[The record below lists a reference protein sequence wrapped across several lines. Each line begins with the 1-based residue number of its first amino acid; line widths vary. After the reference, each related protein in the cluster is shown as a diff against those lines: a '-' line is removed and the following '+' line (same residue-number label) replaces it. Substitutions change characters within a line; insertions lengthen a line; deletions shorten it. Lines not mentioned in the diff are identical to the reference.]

1 MISQAVI
8 SEIIHYKPVHIYFS
22 EVIFRDISSPKK
34 QCSEISLQFVC
45 LHLQQVRYCFM
56 MYYSNQVGVAFTFLK
71 CSIFIYMFLNFMQK
85 LKIMF
90 FWTICIWYIRSK
102 IYLNTADMSCALIY
116 IVFNKFFISLY
127 IINIFNNYCSVLYV
141 YIKSI
146 SIFFSSS
153 NAVFSFSFFIYNNV
167 LFPLFINN
175 VLKMAYRARS

>member
-153 NAVFSFSFFIYNNV
+153 NAVFSFSFFIYNMYYSPFS
-167 LFPLFINN
+167 LIT
-175 VLKMAYRARS
+175 Y

>member
-1 MISQAVI
+1 MLRN
-8 SEIIHYKPVHIYFS
+8 IIA
-22 EVIFRDISSPKK
+22 
-34 QCSEISLQFVC
+34 VC
-45 LHLQQVRYCFM
+45 LLTFATGKILFYDVLLEPSWSCF
-56 MYYSNQVGVAFTFLK
+56 Y
-71 CSIFIYMFLNFMQK
+71 IFKMFNFYIYVFKFHA
-85 LKIMF
+85 KIKNYV
-90 FWTICIWYIRSK
+90 FWTIYIWYIRFK